1 MKLCNGIVGAI
12 LVAMATSAR
21 AQTRTVVF
29 NEIMWMGTIESDGIG
44 GTNDEWIELRNTT
57 SDTIDISGWYITG
70 LSGGDSIVIPQGK
83 SILPYDVFLIARK
96 GQEESK
102 VNVQPDLTFSSNIN
116 IPNQNLQ
123 LELYGFEGSDT
134 VLVDIAGD
142 SSRSTPF
149 AGKNQ
154 SDDRRS
160 MVRRYHSE
168 PDSFPKAE
176 DGTLESSWFTA
187 VYRAGWDS
195 GATEKGTPGHLE
207 PALLR
212 VVPSGD
218 TVVFRDTFTVSVR
231 VEDVINLFSG
241 NFSLKF
247 DSTAVELVEVDT
259 TSQREFLG
267 ESSVMLDTT
276 FGDSLN
282 VGVTK
287 LGGGGALGT
296 GNLAVLTFRAV
307 GGDMSSSP
315 LKLSDVKL
323 RSAAGL
329 GSILVEPVDDTV
341 TVVTLKVLS
350 KSPRDGAMNV
360 IASAP
365 IRARFERSPAVAVT
379 EGTFRI
385 PGMSGTVT
393 YCPSA
398 QRAVLSPS
406 QLLSG
411 DTQYTAVLDKSL
423 GMEGDYTWS
432 FTTSVVGDIFDLDD
446 PTDQDPDD
454 DYVGDG
460 LVDGDDLAVIGFFWG
475 TTSSSENWCP
485 LPDLNKDGRVDHSDL
500 RILAQHYGERSSH
513 SPKRGFIPL
522 VLVSGEGEFRVEA
535 REVEDLYA
543 FHFAL
548 TYDDKA
554 LELTEVEDG
563 GFLGGPG
570 EAAFVVRK
578 FPGKV
583 VVGGTRLGRIGGV
596 SGSGCLTRF
605 KFRPRSGE
613 FPEPVVSEALLLG
626 PDLSP
631 SGWKGE
637 IEVPDLPEL
646 GVLSNPLFPPGRIL
660 LMLPRACSLKLDVY
674 DALGR
679 RVRRLAEGKMSAGRH
694 VLDWDGR
701 DELGREVGDGVYTL
715 LLMTPG
721 RRIARK
727 FVLLR

>member
-29 NEIMWMGTIESDGIG
+29 NEIMWMGSSASGYDK
-44 GTNDEWIELRNTT
+44 WIELRNTT
-57 SDTIDISGWYITG
+57 GQEVDISGWLITK
-70 LSGGDSIVIPQGK
+70 LSGGEETEMLT
-83 SILPYDVFLIARK
+83 LPDNSVLGPYEVFLMARYSADDTNSVL
-96 GQEESK
+96 G
-102 VNVQPDLTFSSNIN
+102 VQPDLDSSKVTFSKS
-116 IPNQNLQ
+116 NLQ
-123 LELYGFEGSDT
+123 LKLYSIQGNDT
-134 VLVDIAGD
+134 TLIDVAGD
-142 SSRSTPF
+142 GGSPP
-149 AGKNQ
+149 AGDEDNY
-154 SDDRRS
+154 RS
-160 MVRRYHSE
+160 MVRRYHSD

-176 DGTLESSWFTA
+176 DGTLASSWFTA
-187 VYRAGWDS
+187 RYSAGWDS
-195 GATEKGTPGHLE
+195 GAMEKGTPGYLE

-212 VVPSGD
+212 VMPSGD
-218 TVVFRDTFTVSVR
+218 TVVYRDTFTVSVR

-350 KSPRDGAMNV
+350 KSPRDGATNV

-446 PTDQDPDD
+446 PTDQDPED

-500 RILAQHYGERSSH
+500 GILAQHYGERSSH

-596 SGSGCLTRF
+596 SGSGCLARF

-715 LLMTPG
+715 LLMTPD

>member
-1 MKLCNGIVGAI
+1 M
-12 LVAMATSAR
+12 
-21 AQTRTVVF
+21 
-29 NEIMWMGTIESDGIG
+29 
-44 GTNDEWIELRNTT
+44 
-57 SDTIDISGWYITG
+57 
-70 LSGGDSIVIPQGK
+70 
-83 SILPYDVFLIARK
+83 
-96 GQEESK
+96 
-102 VNVQPDLTFSSNIN
+102 
-116 IPNQNLQ
+116 
-123 LELYGFEGSDT
+123 
-134 VLVDIAGD
+134 AGD
-142 SSRSTPF
+142 GGSPP
-149 AGKNQ
+149 AG
-154 SDDRRS
+154 DEDEYRS
-160 MVRRYHSE
+160 MVRRYHSD

-176 DGTLESSWFTA
+176 DGTLASSWFTA
-187 VYRAGWDS
+187 RYSAGWDS
-195 GATEKGTPGHLE
+195 GAMEKGTPGYLE

-218 TVVFRDTFTVSVR
+218 TVVYRGTFTVSVR

-247 DSTAVELVEVDT
+247 DSTVVELVEVDT
-259 TSQREFLG
+259 TNQREFLG

-307 GGDMSSSP
+307 GGHMSSSP

-341 TVVTLKVLS
+341 TIVTLKVLS
-350 KSPRDGAMNV
+350 KSPRDGATNV

-385 PGMSGTVT
+385 PGISGTVT

-446 PTDQDPDD
+446 PTDQDPED
-454 DYVGDG
+454 DYIGDG

-500 RILAQHYGERSSH
+500 RILAKHYGERSSH

-522 VLVSGEGEFRVEA
+522 VLVSGEEEFRVEA

-554 LELTEVEDG
+554 LELMEVEDG
-563 GFLGGPG
+563 GFLGGPW

-583 VVGGTRLGRIGGV
+583 VVGSTRLGKIGGV
-596 SGSGCLTRF
+596 SGSGCLARF
-605 KFRPRSGE
+605 KFRPRSGK
-613 FPEPVVSEALLLG
+613 FPEPAVSEVLLLG

-660 LMLPRACSLKLDVY
+660 LMLPRACALKLDVY

-679 RVRRLAEGKMSAGRH
+679 RVRRLAEGRMSAGRH

>member
-29 NEIMWMGTIESDGIG
+29 NEIMWMGSSASGYDK
-44 GTNDEWIELRNTT
+44 WIELRNTT
-57 SDTIDISGWYITG
+57 GQEVDISGWLITK
-70 LSGGDSIVIPQGK
+70 LSGGEETEMLT
-83 SILPYDVFLIARK
+83 LPDNSVLGPYEVFLMARYSADDTNSVL
-96 GQEESK
+96 G
-102 VNVQPDLTFSSNIN
+102 VQPDLISSKVSF
-116 IPNQNLQ
+116 PKSNLQ
-123 LELYGFEGSDT
+123 LKLYSIQGSDT
-134 VLVDIAGD
+134 TLIDVAGD
-142 SSRSTPF
+142 GGSPP
-149 AGKNQ
+149 AG
-154 SDDRRS
+154 DEDEYRS
-160 MVRRYHSE
+160 MVRRYHSD

-350 KSPRDGAMNV
+350 KSPRDGATNV

-446 PTDQDPDD
+446 PTDQDPED

-485 LPDLNKDGRVDHSDL
+485 LPDLNKDGMVDHSDL
-500 RILAQHYGERSSH
+500 RILAKHYGERSSH

-596 SGSGCLTRF
+596 SGSGCLARF

>member
-1 MKLCNGIVGAI
+1 MKLYKSISVGAI
-12 LVAMATSAR
+12 LVAIVASA
-21 AQTRTVVF
+21 AYSQTRTVVF
-29 NEIMWMGTIESDGIG
+29 SEIMWMGSSKSSKDK
-44 GTNDEWIELRNTT
+44 WIELRNTT
-57 SDTIDISGWYITG
+57 SDTVDMSGWLITK
-70 LSGGDSIVIPQGK
+70 LSGDEETEMLT
-83 SILPYDVFLIARK
+83 LPDNSVLGPYEVFLIARYSADDTNSVL
-96 GQEESK
+96 GVRPDLISSK
-102 VNVQPDLTFSSNIN
+102 VSFSKS
-116 IPNQNLQ
+116 NLQ
-123 LELYGFEGSDT
+123 LKLYSIQGSDT
-134 VLVDIAGD
+134 TLIDVAGD
-142 SSRSTPF
+142 GGSPP
-149 AGKNQ
+149 AG
-154 SDDRRS
+154 DEDEYRS
-160 MVRRYHSE
+160 MVRRYHSD

-176 DGTLESSWFTA
+176 DGTLASSWFTA
-187 VYRAGWDS
+187 RYSAGWDS
-195 GATEKGTPGHLE
+195 GAMEKGTPGYLE

-218 TVVFRDTFTVSVR
+218 TVVYRGTFTVSVR

-247 DSTAVELVEVDT
+247 DSTVVELVEVDT
-259 TSQREFLG
+259 TNQREFLG

-307 GGDMSSSP
+307 GGHMSSSP

-341 TVVTLKVLS
+341 TIVTLKVLS
-350 KSPRDGAMNV
+350 KSPRDGATNV

-385 PGMSGTVT
+385 PGISGTVT

-446 PTDQDPDD
+446 PTDQDPED
-454 DYVGDG
+454 DYIGDG

-500 RILAQHYGERSSH
+500 RILAKHYGERSSH

-522 VLVSGEGEFRVEA
+522 VLVSGEEEFRVEA

-563 GFLGGPG
+563 GFLGGPW

-583 VVGGTRLGRIGGV
+583 VVGSTRLGKIGGV
-596 SGSGCLTRF
+596 SGSGCLARF
-605 KFRPRSGE
+605 KFRPRSGK
-613 FPEPVVSEALLLG
+613 FPEPAVSEVLLLG

-660 LMLPRACSLKLDVY
+660 LMLPRACALKLDVY

-679 RVRRLAEGKMSAGRH
+679 RVRRLAEGRMSAGRH

>member
-29 NEIMWMGTIESDGIG
+29 NEIMWMGSSASGYDK
-44 GTNDEWIELRNTT
+44 WIELRNTT
-57 SDTIDISGWYITG
+57 GQEVDISGWLITK
-70 LSGGDSIVIPQGK
+70 LSGGEETEMLT
-83 SILPYDVFLIARK
+83 LPDNSVLGPYEVFLMARYSADDTNSVL
-96 GQEESK
+96 G
-102 VNVQPDLTFSSNIN
+102 VQPDLISSKVSF
-116 IPNQNLQ
+116 PKSNLQ
-123 LELYGFEGSDT
+123 LKLYSIQGSDT
-134 VLVDIAGD
+134 TLIDVAGD
-142 SSRSTPF
+142 GGSPP
-149 AGKNQ
+149 AG
-154 SDDRRS
+154 DEDEYRS
-160 MVRRYHSE
+160 MVRRYHSD

-446 PTDQDPDD
+446 PTDQDPED

-485 LPDLNKDGRVDHSDL
+485 LPDLNKDGMVDHSDL
-500 RILAQHYGERSSH
+500 RILAKHYGERSSH

-522 VLVSGEGEFRVEA
+522 VLVSGEEEFRVEA

-596 SGSGCLTRF
+596 SGSGCLARF

>member
-29 NEIMWMGTIESDGIG
+29 NEIMWMGSSASGYDK
-44 GTNDEWIELRNTT
+44 WIELRNTT
-57 SDTIDISGWYITG
+57 GQEVDISGWLITK
-70 LSGGDSIVIPQGK
+70 LSGGEETEMLT
-83 SILPYDVFLIARK
+83 LPDNSVLGPYEVFLMARYSADDTNSVL
-96 GQEESK
+96 G
-102 VNVQPDLTFSSNIN
+102 VQPDLISSKVSF
-116 IPNQNLQ
+116 PKSNLQ
-123 LELYGFEGSDT
+123 LKLYSIQGSDT
-134 VLVDIAGD
+134 TLIDVAGD
-142 SSRSTPF
+142 GGSPP
-149 AGKNQ
+149 AG
-154 SDDRRS
+154 DEDEYRS
-160 MVRRYHSE
+160 MVRRYHSD

-350 KSPRDGAMNV
+350 KSPRDGATNV

-446 PTDQDPDD
+446 PTDQDPED

-485 LPDLNKDGRVDHSDL
+485 LPDLNKDGMVDHSDL
-500 RILAQHYGERSSH
+500 RILAKHYGERSSH

-522 VLVSGEGEFRVEA
+522 VLVSGEEEFRVEA

>member
-12 LVAMATSAR
+12 LMAIVASA
-21 AQTRTVVF
+21 AYSQTRTVVF
-29 NEIMWMGTIESDGIG
+29 NEIMWMGSSKNSQDK
-44 GTNDEWIELRNTT
+44 WIELRNTT
-57 SDTIDISGWYITG
+57 SDTVDMSGWLITK
-70 LSGGDSIVIPQGK
+70 LSGGEETEMLT
-83 SILPYDVFLIARK
+83 LPDNSVLGPYEVFLIARYSADDTNSVL
-96 GQEESK
+96 G
-102 VNVQPDLTFSSNIN
+102 VQPDLDSSKVTFSKS
-116 IPNQNLQ
+116 NLQ
-123 LELYGFEGSDT
+123 LKLYSIQGNDT
-134 VLVDIAGD
+134 TLIDVAGD
-142 SSRSTPF
+142 GGSPP
-149 AGKNQ
+149 AG
-154 SDDRRS
+154 DEDEYRS
-160 MVRRYHSE
+160 MVRRYHSD

-195 GATEKGTPGHLE
+195 GTTEKGTPGHLE

-287 LGGGGALGT
+287 LGRGGALGT

-323 RSAAGL
+323 RSATGL

-350 KSPRDGAMNV
+350 KSPRDGATNV

-385 PGMSGTVT
+385 PGISGTVT

-398 QRAVLSPS
+398 QMAVLSPS

-423 GMEGDYTWS
+423 GMECDYTWS
-432 FTTSVVGDIFDLDD
+432 FTTSVVGDIFDIDD
-446 PTDQDPDD
+446 PTDQDPED

-583 VVGGTRLGRIGGV
+583 VVGGTRLGKIGGV

-637 IEVPDLPEL
+637 IEVPGLPEL

-660 LMLPRACSLKLDVY
+660 LMLPRACALKLDVY

-715 LLMTPG
+715 LLMTPD